1 MPANHFNIKG
11 LTPQQVLEAREK
23 YGYNRLDYK
32 KKNGFFEALKR
43 IAKEPMVILLLLA
56 SCIIS

>member
-23 YGYNRLDYK
+23 YGYNRLS
-32 KKNGFFEALKR
+32 NGLWQVCKR
-43 IAKEPMVILLLLA
+43 DRTTPINVLNMCKIRLEN
-56 SCIIS
+56 